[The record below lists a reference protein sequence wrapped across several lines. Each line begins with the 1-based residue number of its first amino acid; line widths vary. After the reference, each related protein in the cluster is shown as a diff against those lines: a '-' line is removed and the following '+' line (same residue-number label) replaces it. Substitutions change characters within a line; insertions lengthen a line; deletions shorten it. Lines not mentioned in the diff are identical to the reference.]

1 MLIVLFLYL
10 YYDLCIRILIF
21 KEEKMTLKKSLMSAL
36 LASFTLVS
44 VVACNSQVQDVA
56 PVQDNVAQTN
66 DVNAMSV
73 DQIKAKYKL
82 NYNVNSKKNSILGLG
97 NPTNALSKK
106 AVDLRADFQQ
116 VYDQGQ
122 LGSCTAFSM
131 VKGLREYLAKK
142 DGDNTQLS
150 ALEFYYKEREADGDV
165 TGDNGSQMDTGMNVL
180 KDHGVALDS
189 DWPYDVA
196 KFAVEPPAAVQAK
209 AGKYKVASITQLKTL
224 SDVKAALDA
233 GKPVSF
239 GTKVPGSFMKPVAGV
254 IADPKAGEQILGGH
268 AVLVVGYD
276 DVKKA
281 VIMRNSWSASW
292 GLKGYAYLPYTYWS
306 KGYVMDA
313 WTASTS
319 SKK

>member
-1 MLIVLFLYL
+1 MA
-10 YYDLCIRILIF
+10 
-21 KEEKMTLKKSLMSAL
+21 LKKSLLSTL
-36 LASFTLVS
+36 LASLTLVS
-44 VVACNSQVQDVA
+44 VVACNSQVTSDVSPLA
-56 PVQDNVAQTN
+56 VAEQTN
-66 DVNAMSV
+66 DVSAMSV
-73 DQIKAKYKL
+73 DQLKAKYKL
-82 NYNVNSKKNSILGLG
+82 NYNVNSKKNSILSIGIPS
-97 NPTNALSKK
+97 NPLSRKV
-106 AVDLRADFQQ
+106 VDLRADFQE

-122 LGSCTAFSM
+122 IGSCTAFSM
-131 VKGLREYLAKK
+131 AKGLREYLAKK
-142 DGDNTQLS
+142 AGDNTKLS

-189 DWPYDVA
+189 DWPYDTA
-196 KFAVEPPAAVQAK
+196 KFTVEPPAAAQAK
-209 AGKYKVASITQLKTL
+209 AGKYKVASITQIKTL

-239 GTKVPGSFMKPVAGV
+239 GTKVPSAFMKPVAGM

-276 DVKKA
+276 DAKKA
-281 VIMRNSWSASW
+281 VIMRNSWSATW

-313 WTASTS
+313 WTAEASR
-319 SKK
+319 K